1 MIRTGRCGVGSEQ
14 GGIERRR
21 RAGGARA
28 VAERVRSVAHRPGGR
43 RCACR
48 RARRP
53 VCSLP
58 RVHLTLAR
66 HERREKIAAAG
77 RARAAAALVAAGA
90 RECMARARAHLE
102 SLSCSSRPVVILC
115 ARTTRAGDSPVRAPQ
130 GRNLASDVSARW
142 EAAGGFDLANNPPVS
157 RSRTHRSRLPA
168 RSAAALGGADPATRA
183 ARSAKCRRLT

>member
-14 GGIERRR
+14 GGIERHR

-28 VAERVRSVAHRPGGR
+28 VAERVWPIAHRPCGR
-43 RCACR
+43 RRACQ

-102 SLSCSSRPVVILC
+102 SPSCSSRPVVILC
-115 ARTTRAGDSPVRAPQ
+115 ARTTRPEPLLCARHRAGTSR
-130 GRNLASDVSARW
+130 RMSATRW
-142 EAAGGFDLANNPPVS
+142 E
-157 RSRTHRSRLPA
+157 RSVGSIRQITHRCRGHARIGVASQRGRL
-168 RSAAALGGADPATRA
+168 RRWAAHTNATRA